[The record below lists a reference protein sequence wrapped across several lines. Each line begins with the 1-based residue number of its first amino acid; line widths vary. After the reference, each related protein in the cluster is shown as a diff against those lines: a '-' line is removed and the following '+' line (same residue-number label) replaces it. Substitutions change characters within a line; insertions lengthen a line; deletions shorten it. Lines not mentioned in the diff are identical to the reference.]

1 MPPGR
6 LIAMP
11 RGAISLAPALA
22 LALLLAQGGC
32 AASGGL
38 RTLTLPR
45 ALGAADR
52 VYLEVRLG
60 AVAGGQEIELSTDR
74 GRRLGV
80 ISPHAIRPG
89 REAGT
94 YTVSVP
100 ADAIRDGRVRIRLI
114 TTPAGGAARDAN
126 ADEVREL
133 RLIVNK

>member
-1 MPPGR
+1 MQ
-6 LIAMP
+6 
-11 RGAISLAPALA
+11 RGAIALA

-32 AASGGL
+32 VASGGV

-45 ALGAADR
+45 ALDAADR

-60 AVAGGQEIELSTDR
+60 ALASGQEIELSTDR

-94 YTVSVP
+94 YTVPLP
-100 ADAIRDGRVRIRLI
+100 ADAIRDGGVRIRLI

-126 ADEVREL
+126 VDEVREV